1 MFGASVTV
9 LEMEHYQDPSNS
21 TDDSND
27 LDTVDFNLL
36 IKDFEVCC
44 LWINILSMSFFLN
57 YSYFVF
63 TFAEFVEWERD
74 NDASI

>member
-1 MFGASVTV
+1 MFGASVAV

-36 IKDFEVCC
+36 IKDFEVC
-44 LWINILSMSFFLN
+44 
-57 YSYFVF
+57 YVF
-63 TFAEFVEWERD
+63 MD
-74 NDASI
+74 

>member
-1 MFGASVTV
+1 M
-9 LEMEHYQDPSNS
+9 L
-21 TDDSND
+21 
-27 LDTVDFNLL
+27 
-36 IKDFEVCC
+36 C
-44 LWINILSMSFFLN
+44 LWINSLSMSFFLN